1 MIDVEDDIIHLLAVY
16 NSIDGV
22 YTNLLNKRCSLLQ
35 LKAILYHKFPG
46 DKNKDKRDSLL
57 QILEDEVYGVFG
69 GALPAN
75 TDKIFAAAIEKYKV
89 KVQEAKVKKAVNA
102 GAGKTGAAVKGALG
116 QKVAHQ
122 PKAAGA

>member
-1 MIDVEDDIIHLLAVY
+1 M
-16 NSIDGV
+16 
-22 YTNLLNKRCSLLQ
+22 
-35 LKAILYHKFPG
+35 
-46 DKNKDKRDSLL
+46 
-57 QILEDEVYGVFG
+57 
-69 GALPAN
+69 PAN